1 MSHSVHRNSPYP
13 LYAIRIGG
21 QSVSRQVKGWAHLAL
36 SAIRLSMVMLCLCA
50 LALVKPVWAAEPD
63 FFQPVAPGVFMHQ
76 GLIEI
81 YHPQNH
87 GDISNIGLVVGERCA
102 ALVDSGGSPMVG
114 EEALRG
120 MRAITAL
127 PLCAVIF
134 THMHLDHVFGS
145 TSLAS
150 QHPQWY
156 AHQHMPN
163 SLSQRLESYRKHVS
177 EDLADASQGKPGA
190 VIPDHLV
197 ANTEEI
203 DLGGRKLILKAWP
216 TAHTDNDL
224 TVMDSE
230 SGTLFTGDL
239 CFREHMPVLDGSLKG
254 WLTVIEGLEAIPA
267 RHVVPGHG
275 PVAASVREA
284 LAAEQGYLQNLQE
297 SVKKELALGRRLRQA
312 VDDLSHADQGD
323 WKLFDEFQSRNVTT
337 AYTQME
343 WD

>member
-1 MSHSVHRNSPYP
+1 MLLVAPMVLP
-13 LYAIRIGG
+13 
-21 QSVSRQVKGWAHLAL
+21 
-36 SAIRLSMVMLCLCA
+36 SAA
-50 LALVKPVWAAEPD
+50 LAGEQT
-63 FFQPVAPGVFMHQ
+63 FFQPVAPGVYMHQ
-76 GLIEI
+76 GALEI
-81 YHPQNH
+81 YAPQNH
-87 GDISNIGLVVGERCA
+87 GDISNLGLVVGQKCA

-114 EEALRG
+114 EQALKAL
-120 MRAITAL
+120 RAITPL

-145 TSLAS
+145 TALSGE
-150 QHPQWY
+150 HPLWF

-163 SLSQRLESYRKHVS
+163 ALSQRLDSYRKHVS
-177 EDLADASQGKPGA
+177 EDLADPSQGKPGA
-190 VIPDHLV
+190 IIPDHLV
-197 ANTEEI
+197 ADRFEI
-203 DLGGRKLILKAWP
+203 DLGGRKLTLKAWP

-224 TVMDSE
+224 SVMDEE

-254 WLTVIEGLEAIPA
+254 WLEVIDGLAALPA

-275 PVAASVREA
+275 PVAATVGEA
-284 LAAEQGYLQNLQE
+284 LAAEREYLQNLTA
-297 SVKKELALGRRLRQA
+297 SVKNEIAQGHRLRQA
-312 VDDLSHADQGD
+312 VDDLATANHGD